1 MSEENKFSEGYR
13 QEAQELLVQVEES
26 ILDIEENPEDLE
38 AVNRLF
44 RAMHTIKGSGAMF
57 GFDDIAAFTH
67 HVESAMDKVREGL
80 VPITE
85 ALINLVLSSRDHIK
99 QMLESSDGIGP
110 EEKKN
115 GEIII
120 AGLQELIPDDL
131 PDGEKETE
139 FSISPQQEESKS
151 KQINTSYR
159 IRFKP
164 NENIFSTGMDPILL
178 LDELGSLG
186 DCRINARTDH
196 LPDLNNFDPE
206 RFYLGWDITLTT
218 TFGVNAIKDVF
229 IFVEDD
235 SEISISVIQEHVIT
249 EPKESL
255 PKLGDILVDRGDI
268 TRENID
274 KALDRQKRIGEVLLD
289 EGVISKEKINSA
301 LKEQQALRN
310 VQQSAASSSVRVP
323 SDRLDKLINLVG
335 ELVIT
340 QASLTQVAADID
352 HTDLDGPVEDIQ
364 RLTGELRD
372 NVLNIRMMPIGATFS
387 KFRRLVRDLSSE
399 LGKEIKLNTSGAET
413 EMDKIILERLDDP
426 LVHLIRNCIDHGIE
440 TAEVREKNGKT
451 ATGTIFLSAVHVGTN
466 VMITIQDDG
475 AGLNA
480 ENILEKAREKGLV
493 SENDDLSEKEIF
505 KLIFAPGF
513 STAQTVTT
521 VSGRGVGM
529 DVVKRTIDMLRGT
542 IDVDSRPGEGT
553 IITLKLPL
561 TLAIING
568 LLVTIGENFFVLP
581 LMSVQECVEMDQQK
595 EKAKGRNIL
604 NVRGEIV
611 PYIRLR
617 DHFGINDKTADLEHM
632 VIVDVHSER
641 IGFVVDHV
649 IGGHQ
654 TVIKTLG
661 PIFKNINDIS
671 GATILGDGTVALI
684 LDTNVLLEKVDQ
696 VINY

>member
-1 MSEENKFSEGYR
+1 MSEKNKFSEGYR

-26 ILDIEENPEDLE
+26 ILDIEENPGDLE

-85 ALINLVLSSRDHIK
+85 PLINLVLSSRDHIK
-99 QMLESSDGIGP
+99 LMLDAVDGIGP
-110 EEKKN
+110 GEKEN
-115 GEIII
+115 GEAII
-120 AGLQELIPDDL
+120 AAFQELIPHDL
-131 PDGEKETE
+131 PSKAEEME
-139 FSISPQQEESKS
+139 FSISPQPEESKS
-151 KQINTSYR
+151 KQLNTSYR

-164 NENIFSTGMDPILL
+164 NEAIFSTGMDPVLL
-178 LDELGSLG
+178 LDELAGLG
-186 DCRINARTDH
+186 DCRINVRTDH
-196 LPDLNNFDPE
+196 LPLLEDFNPE
-206 RFYLGWDITLTT
+206 RFYLAWDMTLTT
-218 TFGVNAIKDVF
+218 TCGLNAIKDVF

-235 SEISISVIQEHVIT
+235 SEISISVIKEHAIL
-249 EPKESL
+249 EPEEPL
-255 PKLGDILVDRGDI
+255 PKLGDILVDRGDLSREDI
-268 TRENID
+268 T
-274 KALDRQKRIGEVLLD
+274 KALGHQKKIGELLL
-289 EGVISKEKINSA
+289 EGGVVSKEKINSA

-310 VQQSAASSSVRVP
+310 VQQTTVSSSVRVP

-352 HTDLDGPVEDIQ
+352 HPDLSGPVEDIQ

-387 KFRRLVRDLSSE
+387 KFRRLVRDLSAE
-399 LGKEIKLNTSGAET
+399 LGKEINLTTSGAET
-413 EMDKIILERLDDP
+413 EMDKTILERLDDP
-426 LVHLIRNCIDHGIE
+426 LVHLIRNSIDHGIE
-440 TAEVREKNGKT
+440 TAEVREKNGKP
-451 ATGTIFLSAVHVGTN
+451 AAGSIFLSAVHIGTN

-475 AGLNA
+475 AGLNV
-480 ENILEKAREKGLV
+480 EKILKKAREKGLI
-493 SENDDLSEKEIF
+493 SANDDLSENEIF

-513 STAQTVTT
+513 STAQTVTS

-542 IDVDSRPGEGT
+542 IEVDSRPGKGT

-568 LLVTIGENFFVLP
+568 LLVTIGRDFFVLP
-581 LMSVQECVEMDQQK
+581 LMSVQECVEMDR
-595 EKAKGRNIL
+595 KAKVKGRNIL

-617 DHFGINDKTADLEHM
+617 EHFGIHDTAADLEHM
-632 VIVDVHSER
+632 VIADVHSKR

-661 PIFKNINDIS
+661 PLFTNINDIS

-684 LDTNVLLEKVDQ
+684 LDTNMLLEKVDQ
-696 VINY
+696 STNY